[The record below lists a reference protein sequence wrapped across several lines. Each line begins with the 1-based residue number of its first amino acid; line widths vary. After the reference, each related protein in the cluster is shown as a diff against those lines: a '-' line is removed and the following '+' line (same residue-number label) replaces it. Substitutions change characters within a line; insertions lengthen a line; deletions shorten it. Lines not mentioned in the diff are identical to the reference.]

1 MPNPKYTGELELGE
15 ACLAAAEEPD
25 SVDEAL
31 EQALWR
37 KAMEEEIK
45 CILDNDTWELESLP
59 AGHRAIGLKWVYK
72 VKRDPAG
79 NVMKYKARLVAKGYA
94 QRQGIDFDEVF
105 APVTRIETVRLLL
118 AVAAHR
124 RWKVHHMDVK
134 SAFLN
139 GELEEEVYVH
149 QPAGFVDSK
158 NPGKVLKLKKALYGL
173 RQAPR
178 AWNAK
183 LDASMVSLGFE
194 RRRHD
199 HALYRRSDGDEFLI
213 VGVYVDD
220 LIITGTSAKTIDCFK
235 SQMHELFQMS
245 DLGLLSYYLG
255 IEVTQEDDRI
265 TMSQSS
271 YAKKI
276 VQVAGMENCN
286 SCHVLMENRLK
297 LRKLIEGEVIDA
309 SLYRSLVGS
318 LRYLVNTRPDLGF
331 AVGFISRYMEAPGK
345 EHWAALK
352 QVLRYV
358 QGSANLGLVFKASS
372 ESETLTGY
380 SDSDHAG
387 DLDDRKS
394 TSGQVFFLGSSPITW
409 ASQKQKC
416 VAISSCEAEYMAAS
430 TASCQALWLR
440 NLLAEVVGE
449 EPQKVRLFCDNQ
461 SAIALCK
468 NPVYHDRSKHIDTR
482 YHHIRECIEDGK
494 VDVFHVRTEG
504 QVADILTKSLGRTKF
519 AQLRQML
526 GVIKVS

>member
-1 MPNPKYTGELELGE
+1 
-15 ACLAAAEEPD
+15 
-25 SVDEAL
+25 
-31 EQALWR
+31 
-37 KAMEEEIK
+37 
-45 CILDNDTWELESLP
+45 
-59 AGHRAIGLKWVYK
+59 
-72 VKRDPAG
+72 
-79 NVMKYKARLVAKGYA
+79 MKYKARLVAKGYA

-173 RQAPR
+173 RQVPR

-255 IEVTQEDDRI
+255 IDVTQEDDRI
-265 TMSQSS
+265 TVSQSS

-286 SCHVLMENRLK
+286 SCHVPMENRLK

-387 DLDDRKS
+387 DLDDRKRVYGGFDS
-394 TSGQVFFLGSSPITW
+394 ILSGSL
-409 ASQKQKC
+409 AS
-416 VAISSCEAEYMAAS
+416 
-430 TASCQALWLR
+430 
-440 NLLAEVVGE
+440 
-449 EPQKVRLFCDNQ
+449 
-461 SAIALCK
+461 
-468 NPVYHDRSKHIDTR
+468 
-482 YHHIRECIEDGK
+482 
-494 VDVFHVRTEG
+494 
-504 QVADILTKSLGRTKF
+504 
-519 AQLRQML
+519 
-526 GVIKVS
+526 

>member
-1 MPNPKYTGELELGE
+1 
-15 ACLAAAEEPD
+15 
-25 SVDEAL
+25 
-31 EQALWR
+31 
-37 KAMEEEIK
+37 
-45 CILDNDTWELESLP
+45 
-59 AGHRAIGLKWVYK
+59 
-72 VKRDPAG
+72 
-79 NVMKYKARLVAKGYA
+79 
-94 QRQGIDFDEVF
+94 
-105 APVTRIETVRLLL
+105 
-118 AVAAHR
+118 
-124 RWKVHHMDVK
+124 
-134 SAFLN
+134 
-139 GELEEEVYVH
+139 
-149 QPAGFVDSK
+149 
-158 NPGKVLKLKKALYGL
+158 
-173 RQAPR
+173 
-178 AWNAK
+178 
-183 LDASMVSLGFE
+183 
-194 RRRHD
+194 
-199 HALYRRSDGDEFLI
+199 
-213 VGVYVDD
+213 
-220 LIITGTSAKTIDCFK
+220 
-235 SQMHELFQMS
+235 
-245 DLGLLSYYLG
+245 
-255 IEVTQEDDRI
+255 
-265 TMSQSS
+265 
-271 YAKKI
+271 
-276 VQVAGMENCN
+276 
-286 SCHVLMENRLK
+286 MENRLK

-318 LRYLVNTRPDLGF
+318 LRYLVNTIPNLAF

-494 VDVFHVRTEG
+494 VDVFHVRTEE

-519 AQLRQML
+519 AQVRQML